1 MPFLVSTGSS
11 STRRDR
17 LFEHEVLWTR
27 GAGIDPGTDKFSQS
41 LLGTGRRITAL
52 ARMPTP
58 RNEIVVREM
67 LVQELKGAAAV
78 SLRIL

>member
-1 MPFLVSTGSS
+1 M
-11 STRRDR
+11 RRAVPCIHR
-17 LFEHEVLWTR
+17 LFEYEALWTR
-27 GAGIDPGTDKFSQS
+27 GAGIDPGTGKLSQS
-41 LLGTGRRITAL
+41 LLGTGRRIAAL